1 MKILFDINHPAHSHF
16 FKNPAVFL
24 AAKGHKILFTS
35 RLKECATDLLDSFGF
50 SHQVLSVSNSGNPV
64 GMVKELLFRDFKLL
78 RYVRNHRPDIMCAI
92 GGPFI
97 AQVSMLTRIPSLV
110 FYDTENAH
118 LQNLIAYPFAHKV
131 IVPRCY
137 QGKTPRNTIR
147 YPGYHELSY
156 LHPNHFK
163 PDRSIAVKNGLN
175 PDVPNFLIRMVAWN
189 ANHDLMECGWNANLL
204 EAVLEK
210 LQKTGNVCISS
221 EGDIPDYFRKFLYK
235 GNLSEIHHFMA
246 FCDLYV
252 GESATMASE
261 CAVLG
266 VPAIYVAKTGRGYTR
281 DQEESYGLV
290 HHISDF
296 SFDAVSRSIDTFL
309 AMTPD
314 IRIKRWEKLMRE
326 NIDVARFVSNLVEK
340 SLDGKKS

>member
-221 EGDIPDYFRKFLYK
+221 EGDIPNRFKKFLYK

-266 VPAIYVAKTGRGYTR
+266 VPAIYVAKTGRGYIS
-281 DQEESYGLV
+281 DQENRYGLV
-290 HHISDF
+290 KHIQTF
-296 SFDAVSRSIDTFL
+296 SLETVFHTIDHFL
-309 AMTPD
+309 AMDAD
-314 IRIKRWEKLMRE
+314 ILEKMKSCLIRD
-326 NIDVARFVSNLVEK
+326 NVDVAQFVSDLIERRQKTV
-340 SLDGKKS
+340 

>member
-1 MKILFDINHPAHSHF
+1 
-16 FKNPAVFL
+16 
-24 AAKGHKILFTS
+24 
-35 RLKECATDLLDSFGF
+35 
-50 SHQVLSVSNSGNPV
+50 
-64 GMVKELLFRDFKLL
+64 
-78 RYVRNHRPDIMCAI
+78 MCAI

-97 AQVSMLTRIPSLV
+97 AQVGMLTRIPSLV

-163 PDRSIAVKNGLN
+163 PDRSIAIKNGLN

-189 ANHDLMECGWNANLL
+189 ANHDLMECGWNINFL
-204 EAVLEK
+204 ESVLKK

-221 EGDIPDYFRKFLYK
+221 EGDVPDRFKKFLYK
-235 GNLSEIHHFMA
+235 GNLSEIHHFMG

-266 VPAIYVAKTGRGYTR
+266 VPAIYIAKTGRGYIS
-281 DQEESYGLV
+281 DQENRYGLV
-290 HHISDF
+290 KHIQTF
-296 SFDAVSRSIDTFL
+296 SLETVLHTIDHFL
-309 AMTPD
+309 EMD
-314 IRIKRWEKLMRE
+314 
-326 NIDVARFVSNLVEK
+326 IDVLKR
-340 SLDGKKS
+340 KKSDLITENLDVANFVENLIEETL

>member
-24 AAKGHKILFTS
+24 AAKGHEILFTS

-50 SHQVLSVSNSGNPV
+50 SHQVLSVSNSGNPI

-97 AQVSMLTRIPSLV
+97 AHVGMLTKIPSLV
-110 FYDTENAH
+110 FYDTENAY
-118 LQNLIAYPFAHKV
+118 LQNLIAYPFVHKV

-137 QGKTPRNTIR
+137 HGKTPRNTIR

-163 PDRSIAVKNGLN
+163 PDRSIAIKNGLN

-189 ANHDLMECGWNANLL
+189 ANHDLMECGWNTNFL

-221 EGDIPDYFRKFLYK
+221 EEDVPNRFKKFLYK

-266 VPAIYVAKTGRGYTR
+266 VPAIYIAKTGRGYIS
-281 DQEESYGLV
+281 DQENRYGLV
-290 HHISDF
+290 KHIQTF
-296 SFDAVSRSIDTFL
+296 SLETIFHTIDHFL
-309 AMTPD
+309 EMD
-314 IRIKRWEKLMRE
+314 
-326 NIDVARFVSNLVEK
+326 IDVLKR
-340 SLDGKKS
+340 KKSDLITENLDVANFAVNLIEKTL

>member
-1 MKILFDINHPAHSHF
+1 M
-16 FKNPAVFL
+16 

-221 EGDIPDYFRKFLYK
+221 EGDIPNRFKKFLYK

-266 VPAIYVAKTGRGYTR
+266 VPAIYVAKTGRGYIS
-281 DQEESYGLV
+281 DQENRYGLV
-290 HHISDF
+290 KHIQTF
-296 SFDAVSRSIDTFL
+296 SLETVFHTIDHFL
-309 AMTPD
+309 AMDAD
-314 IRIKRWEKLMRE
+314 ILEKMKSCLIRD
-326 NIDVARFVSNLVEK
+326 NVDVAQFVSDLIERRQKTV
-340 SLDGKKS
+340 